1 MNEKEPEAVQEQNAT
16 VSNEPMPPVGA
27 KAEEEQTSQIE
38 AERGKSPM
46 QETVTEQEVQPANSK
61 KGWVGIVCILLAGI
75 LWGTTGIFSHI
86 MNNYLGGDSNTTSFY
101 RMLGAMI
108 TMAIYIA
115 IRNPQHFR
123 IKPRYLPIPI
133 VQGVVT
139 CCIFSLT
146 YIAAIQYLG
155 MSTAVILLYT
165 SPIYVTIMSRILF
178 KEQITK
184 EKILALMINLVGCAL
199 TISGG
204 SLDISSFSFIGILL
218 GLCGG
223 LCYAFTPICGHY
235 ASAGNVHPETATFYA
250 TVFALIALTIL
261 VPPWNYEG
269 IHMGLGLAA
278 WSLCCGFMN
287 LSLPLLLY
295 MHGMT
300 VITEPSKGPILA
312 SVENISAATWGVLL
326 FGEFMNFWKV
336 LGIALVLGSIV
347 IMNRKKADA

>member
-1 MNEKEPEAVQEQNAT
+1 MKEKERERESVRDLRKT
-16 VSNEPMPPVGA
+16 
-27 KAEEEQTSQIE
+27 AEENTALGAREDTEETAGDPIPPMKIDPVQGQKEEQVRPVNS
-38 AERGKSPM
+38 RKS
-46 QETVTEQEVQPANSK
+46 
-61 KGWVGIVCILLAGI
+61 WIGIGCILLAGC

-86 MNNYLGGDSNTTSFY
+86 MNNYLGGDSDSMSFY
-101 RMLGAMI
+101 RMVGAMI

-123 IKPRYLPIPI
+123 IERRYLPIPI

-139 CCIFSLT
+139 CCLFSLT

-165 SPIYVTIMSRILF
+165 SPIYVTILSRILF
-178 KEQITK
+178 KERITK
-184 EKILALMINLVGCAL
+184 DKILALMINLVGCAL

-204 SLDISSFSFIGILL
+204 SLDVGNLSFIGILL

-235 ASAGNVHPETATFYA
+235 ASVGHVHPETATFYA
-250 TVFALIALTIL
+250 AVFALIALVIL

-269 IHMGLGLAA
+269 LHMGVGLVV
-278 WSLCCGFMN
+278 WTLCCGFLN

-326 FGEFMNFWKV
+326 FGEFMNFWKF

-347 IMNRKKADA
+347 IMNRKRADA